1 MIKFFQLFYN
11 VRLFFIKFYCIV
23 YFIENENKQVYV
35 LPLNFIAIAIGSEVV
50 FMVEFITYLVLT
62 LYISIILNITL
73 IAVILMILANKE

>member
-1 MIKFFQLFYN
+1 M
-11 VRLFFIKFYCIV
+11 FFIKFYCIV

-50 FMVEFITYLVLT
+50 FMVEFITYLILT